1 MKGGFSVKRLI
12 IMFLFGFLL
21 IISACS
27 SDPAPEP
34 SPVESPTEETRIS
47 INYSPYTGGIS
58 PERNDSVSLRH
69 MRGHL
74 DILKP
79 YAHTLRLFGVS
90 GELEKFYRPAKR
102 DYGFRIIAGCWFDR
116 NYSER
121 QIYNELD
128 TLIKLANNGYIDIAV
143 VGSELLFRRDV
154 TAGKLIGYIE
164 YVRAG
169 IKDETIPVTT
179 SDTAMAWINNPALI
193 DICDV
198 ILVTIY
204 PFFSEVPVEHA
215 ADALK
220 ATYAE
225 ILAIAGDKP
234 VIISETGWPTAG
246 SPEGA
251 AVPSPENA
259 ARYFKDVYEWS
270 RPEGVEVIFFSAFD
284 EAWKRE
290 GRNRDIGMHW
300 GHFYEDGTKKEV
312 FSEVLN

>member
-1 MKGGFSVKRLI
+1 
-12 IMFLFGFLL
+12 
-21 IISACS
+21 
-27 SDPAPEP
+27 
-34 SPVESPTEETRIS
+34 
-47 INYSPYTGGIS
+47 
-58 PERNDSVSLRH
+58 
-69 MRGHL
+69 MREHL
-74 DILKP
+74 DILKE

-90 GELEKFYRPAKR
+90 GELEKIYRPAKR

-121 QIYNELD
+121 QIYGELD
-128 TLIKLANNGYIDIAV
+128 TLIRLANNGYVDIAV

-154 TAGKLIGYIE
+154 TAGKLIEHIE

-169 IKDETIPVTT
+169 IKDTSIPVTT
-179 SDTAMAWINNPALI
+179 SDTAMAWLNNPALVEA
-193 DICDV
+193 CDV

-220 ATYAE
+220 ATYAQV
-225 ILAIAGDKP
+225 LAIAGDKP

-259 ARYFKDVYEWS
+259 ARYFNDVLDWS
-270 RPEGVEVIFFSAFD
+270 RTEGVEVIFFSAFD

-290 GRNRDIGMHW
+290 GRNNDIGMHW
-300 GHFYEDGTKKEV
+300 GHFYEDGTMKDVYRKK
-312 FSEVLN
+312 